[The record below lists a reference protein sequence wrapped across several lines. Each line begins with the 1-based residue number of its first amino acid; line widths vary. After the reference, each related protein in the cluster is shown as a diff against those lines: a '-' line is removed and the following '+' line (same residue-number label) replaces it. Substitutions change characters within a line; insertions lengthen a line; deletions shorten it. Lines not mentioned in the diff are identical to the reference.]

1 MAWYSHDNLQSAG
14 LPDARLV
21 FLPEC
26 GFLRPGPVRENSI
39 IGMDLVCDG
48 AKRVFLAGFADAGE
62 GEALGRLTSASP
74 YSSIRISNTSLD
86 HLLPGK
92 AADRGIIRLY
102 FPAGQIFARER
113 SRLTGNWEPVS
124 EETVSPEL
132 AQWIQAGQAVAAS
145 GSAETK
151 PENNPSCER
160 EGCLPRAAPAGR
172 KIFNLERPDRHDSCP
187 VHVQTAAEP

>member
-1 MAWYSHDNLQSAG
+1 MAWCGHDNLQSAG

-86 HLLPGK
+86 HLLLGK
-92 AADRGIIRLY
+92 AADTAIIRLY
-102 FPAGQIFARER
+102 FPAGQISVRER
-113 SRLTGNWEPVS
+113 NRLTGIWERVTEKIVS
-124 EETVSPEL
+124 
-132 AQWIQAGQAVAAS
+132 GGGAVDSSRTGGCCVRFS
-145 GSAETK
+145 G
-151 PENNPSCER
+151 N
-160 EGCLPRAAPAGR
+160 
-172 KIFNLERPDRHDSCP
+172 
-187 VHVQTAAEP
+187 QT